1 MCKLAFLDTV
11 FIFPRK
17 FPKKSYFICAFIQFE
32 RMQEIYRHIISLDTD
47 EFNRTFDTNQ
57 KCLDFIIRELYDGEV
72 RSPFCDSK
80 AYPMKEFGRYKCA
93 KTRKTF
99 YITRNTIFYRS
110 HIPLKKW
117 FAILYLFVTCRDKF
131 TPSLL
136 TRAFPETV
144 RTMKT
149 AIYVVQRISYA
160 CMTPRKAKFSN
171 SQVDETPIGGH
182 QHVRSYPDKCPKKV
196 YKNED
201 KRNVLCIAEENNGW
215 VDFSCVNES
224 SKDLPKAVRER
235 VASGATVTTDETS
248 LFKPL
253 NGEYDHRSCNH
264 GRHLYINDGD
274 HTNAVENRNSQ
285 FKRSMDGASHN
296 NIRFENAGRYCAL
309 HSFLASFNKLQGI
322 PLFKVLLYNSFQGT
336 TFHPLSTFKLDKGKR
351 GNSPTRK
358 KRDGS
363 PALKPGP
370 FPQTPR
376 HRNPEAYT
384 SFSDKVKDEILWRKA
399 LAWYDNSAGRRD

>member
-1 MCKLAFLDTV
+1 
-11 FIFPRK
+11 
-17 FPKKSYFICAFIQFE
+17 
-32 RMQEIYRHIISLDTD
+32 
-47 EFNRTFDTNQ
+47 
-57 KCLDFIIRELYDGEV
+57 
-72 RSPFCDSK
+72 
-80 AYPMKEFGRYKCA
+80 
-93 KTRKTF
+93 
-99 YITRNTIFYRS
+99 
-110 HIPLKKW
+110 
-117 FAILYLFVTCRDKF
+117 
-131 TPSLL
+131 
-136 TRAFPETV
+136 
-144 RTMKT
+144 
-149 AIYVVQRISYA
+149 
-160 CMTPRKAKFSN
+160 MTPRKAKFSN

-322 PLFKVLLYNSFQGT
+322 PPVQS
-336 TFHPLSTFKLDKGKR
+336 
-351 GNSPTRK
+351 
-358 KRDGS
+358 
-363 PALKPGP
+363 
-370 FPQTPR
+370 
-376 HRNPEAYT
+376 
-384 SFSDKVKDEILWRKA
+384 
-399 LAWYDNSAGRRD
+399 SAV